1 MEEAIVL
8 YPSPPIGHLIS
19 MVELGKLLL
28 THQPSLSVH
37 ILITSVPYN
46 SGSTSTYIA
55 NVAATIPSIK
65 FHHLPTV
72 TLPSTKTNNHE
83 QIVFEV
89 LRLSNPQV
97 REELLSISKNYT
109 IHGLVVDF
117 FCSAALSV
125 AKELNIPAHY
135 YFTSGA
141 GVLSIFLYFPTIH
154 DTTTKSLKDLKTLL
168 HIPGVPPIPS
178 TDMPVPLL
186 EREDK
191 AYEYFKYSSCRFP
204 ELSGIIVNT
213 FESFE
218 SRAVKTAS
226 EGLCV
231 PNNRTPPIY
240 CIGPLIA
247 TEGPK
252 DDAVTRN
259 GTTLECLK
267 WLDSQPGGSVVFL
280 CFGSLGLFSKEQLRE
295 IAFGL
300 ERSGHRFLWVVRN
313 PPSDKKNVALSAHPN
328 IDLDSLLPE
337 GFLDRTE
344 ERGLVLKSW
353 APQVAV
359 LNHPSVGGFV
369 SHCGWNSVLEA
380 VCAGVPLV
388 AWPLYAEQRLNRILL
403 VEEMKLALPMKES
416 ESGFVSAT
424 EVEERVRG
432 LMESEEGK
440 LIRERTGGMKIAAK
454 VALSEG
460 GSSRAALSKLVE
472 SWKDK

>member
-72 TLPSTKTNNHE
+72 TLSYTETNNHE
-83 QIVFEV
+83 QIVFDV
-89 LRLSNPQV
+89 A
-97 REELLSISKNYT
+97 
-109 IHGLVVDF
+109 
-117 FCSAALSV
+117 SATLTAVLSV

-135 YFTSGA
+135 YFTCCA
-141 GVLSIFLYFPTIH
+141 GVLAVLLYFPTIH
-154 DTTTKSLKDLKTLL
+154 NTTTKSFKDLTTLL

-178 TDMPVPLL
+178 TDMPVAML

-191 AYEYFKYSSCRFP
+191 AYEYIKDSSSRFP
-204 ELSGIIVNT
+204 ELAGIIVNT
-213 FESFE
+213 FESLE

-300 ERSGHRFLWVVRN
+300 ERSGHRFLWVVPN
-313 PPSDKKNVALSAHPN
+313 PPSDKRNVALSAHPN
-328 IDLDSLLPE
+328 IHLDSFFETAMTPQDVFAPFPNSDCSSL
-337 GFLDRTE
+337 TE
-344 ERGLVLKSW
+344 
-353 APQVAV
+353 
-359 LNHPSVGGFV
+359 
-369 SHCGWNSVLEA
+369 
-380 VCAGVPLV
+380 
-388 AWPLYAEQRLNRILL
+388 
-403 VEEMKLALPMKES
+403 
-416 ESGFVSAT
+416 
-424 EVEERVRG
+424 
-432 LMESEEGK
+432 
-440 LIRERTGGMKIAAK
+440 
-454 VALSEG
+454 
-460 GSSRAALSKLVE
+460 
-472 SWKDK
+472 

>member
-28 THQPSLSVH
+28 THRPSLSVH
-37 ILITSVPYN
+37 ILITSVPYD
-46 SGSTSTYIA
+46 SGSTAPYIA

-72 TLPSTKTNNHE
+72 TLPSTNTIHHE
-83 QIVFEV
+83 ELTFDV
-89 LRLSNPQV
+89 LRLSNPLV

-109 IHGLVVDF
+109 VHGLVVDF
-117 FCSAALSV
+117 FCCAALSV
-125 AKELNIPAHY
+125 AKELNIPGYH
-135 YFTSGA
+135 FSSSGA
-141 GVLSIFLYFPTIH
+141 GIVAVFFYFPTIH
-154 DTTTKSLKDLKTLL
+154 NTTTKSLKDLKTLL
-168 HIPGVPPIPS
+168 HIPGVPPIPPS
-178 TDMPVPLL
+178 DMPTPVLD
-186 EREDK
+186 RDDK
-191 AYEYFKYSSCRFP
+191 SYDYFLDSSRSFP
-204 ELSGIIVNT
+204 ESAGIIINT
-213 FESFE
+213 FESLE

-226 EGLCV
+226 EGLCI
-231 PNNRTPPIY
+231 PNDRTPPIY
-240 CIGPLIA
+240 CIGPLIT
-247 TEGPK
+247 TEGP
-252 DDAVTRN
+252 
-259 GTTLECLK
+259 
-267 WLDSQPGGSVVFL
+267 
-280 CFGSLGLFSKEQLRE
+280 
-295 IAFGL
+295 FGL
-300 ERSGHRFLWVVRN
+300 ERSGQRFLWVVRN
-313 PPSDKKNVALSAHPN
+313 PPSDKKNVALSAQPN

-369 SHCGWNSVLEA
+369 THCGWNSVLEA
-380 VCAGVPLV
+380 VCAGVPLL

-403 VEEMKLALPMKES
+403 VEEMKLALPMTES
-416 ESGFVSAT
+416 ENGFVSAA

-440 LIRERTGGMKIAAK
+440 LIRERTVGMKIAAK
-454 VALSEG
+454 VASSEG
-460 GSSRAALSKLVE
+460 GSSRVALSKLVE

>member
-37 ILITSVPYN
+37 IIITSVPYN

-55 NVAATIPSIK
+55 DVAATIPSIK
-65 FHHLPTV
+65 FHHLPTA
-72 TLPSTKTNNHE
+72 TLPYTKTINLE
-83 QIVFEV
+83 QIVFDV
-89 LRLSNPQV
+89 LRLSNPHV
-97 REELLSISKNYT
+97 REEVLSISKNYT
-109 IHGLVVDF
+109 VHGLIVDF

-141 GVLSIFLYFPTIH
+141 GVLAVLLYFPTIH
-154 DTTTKSLKDLKTLL
+154 NTTTKSFKDLKTLL

-178 TDMPVPLL
+178 TDMPVAIL

-191 AYEYFKYSSCRFP
+191 AYEYIKDSSSRFP
-204 ELSGIIVNT
+204 ELAGVIVNT
-213 FESFE
+213 FESLE
-218 SRAVKTAS
+218 SRAVKAAS

-231 PNNRTPPIY
+231 PNDRTPPIY
-240 CIGPLIA
+240 CIGPLI
-247 TEGPK
+247 EGPK
-252 DDAVTRN
+252 DDATTRN
-259 GTTLECLK
+259 GTRLECLK

-300 ERSGHRFLWVVRN
+300 ERSGHR
-313 PPSDKKNVALSAHPN
+313 
-328 IDLDSLLPE
+328 
-337 GFLDRTE
+337 
-344 ERGLVLKSW
+344 
-353 APQVAV
+353 
-359 LNHPSVGGFV
+359 
-369 SHCGWNSVLEA
+369 
-380 VCAGVPLV
+380 
-388 AWPLYAEQRLNRILL
+388 ILL
-403 VEEMKLALPMKES
+403 VEEMKLALPMRES

-432 LMESEEGK
+432 LMDSEEGK
-440 LIRERTGGMKIAAK
+440 LIRERTVGMKIAAK

-460 GSSRAALSKLVE
+460 GSSRVALAELVE
-472 SWKDK
+472 SWKEK

>member
-8 YPSPPIGHLIS
+8 YPSPLVGHLIS

-28 THQPSLSVH
+28 TRQPSLSIH

-46 SGSTSTYIA
+46 SGSTST
-55 NVAATIPSIK
+55 
-65 FHHLPTV
+65 
-72 TLPSTKTNNHE
+72 
-83 QIVFEV
+83 
-89 LRLSNPQV
+89 NPHV

-109 IHGLVVDF
+109 VHGLVVDF

-154 DTTTKSLKDLKTLL
+154 NTTTKSLKDLKTLL

-178 TDMPVPLL
+178 TDMPVPML

-191 AYEYFKYSSCRFP
+191 
-204 ELSGIIVNT
+204 
-213 FESFE
+213 
-218 SRAVKTAS
+218 
-226 EGLCV
+226 
-231 PNNRTPPIY
+231 
-240 CIGPLIA
+240 PLKV
-247 TEGPK
+247 PK

-313 PPSDKKNVALSAHPN
+313 PPSGKKNVALSAHDPN

-369 SHCGWNSVLEA
+369 THCGWNSVLEA

-403 VEEMKLALPMKES
+403 VEEMKLALPMRES
-416 ESGFVSAT
+416 ESGFVSAA

-440 LIRERTGGMKIAAK
+440 LIRERTVGMKIAAK
-454 VALSEG
+454 VASSEV
-460 GSSRAALSKLVE
+460 GSSRVALSKLVE